1 MIVFNIFI
9 FEFVFFVYQRI
20 IKDEISM
27 NMNFSI
33 KVIKNPSILNG
44 AIEYVVCAF
53 ALPDESI
60 RQTRGER
67 TRIFFFSST
76 SINILLYR
84 PNVVTKV
91 SHFWRT
97 YVVYLVVLSI

>member
-53 ALPDESI
+53 PLPDESI
-60 RQTRGER
+60 RQRRGER
-67 TRIFFFSST
+67 TRIFF
-76 SINILLYR
+76 L
-84 PNVVTKV
+84 
-91 SHFWRT
+91 
-97 YVVYLVVLSI
+97 